1 MIKIIEDLWF
11 LRRDIVSDGFDD
23 ALKYISKIIPL
34 KIHKIPTGKKC
45 WTWTVPEKWSV
56 EDAYVETMNGKKII
70 DLKDHPLHVM
80 SYSLSVNKIVSKEE
94 LLKHIH
100 SSPAR
105 PKAIPFEFK
114 YYERDWGFCIQNEK
128 IKQIKE
134 PKYKVFIDSKFEK
147 GALKVGD
154 YTIRGK
160 SEKTI
165 VLVAHLCHP
174 CQVNDDL
181 AGVAVLVDLARELAK
196 KNNYYTY
203 KFLLVPET
211 IGSVA
216 YLSQN
221 EGIISKLKFGIF
233 LEMLGN
239 SNGLSLQLSY
249 QGNTKI
255 DRIAKEVMKKR
266 NPKVEIKGFREIVR
280 NDEMV
285 FNGPG
290 VDIPMVSISRWPYP
304 EYHTSDDNL
313 KIISNSKLLE
323 AKETVLDI
331 LEVLEKA
338 GSDKDY
344 VPKRIFRGPVFLSK
358 YNLWV
363 DWRINKKLNQNI
375 EKIML
380 MLNGNKSVSDI
391 ADELGLEF
399 DVVLSYVN
407 KFLDKKLVKKVI

>member
-1 MIKIIEDLWF
+1 
-11 LRRDIVSDGFDD
+11 
-23 ALKYISKIIPL
+23 
-34 KIHKIPTGKKC
+34 
-45 WTWTVPEKWSV
+45 
-56 EDAYVETMNGKKII
+56 
-70 DLKDHPLHVM
+70 
-80 SYSLSVNKIVSKEE
+80 
-94 LLKHIH
+94 
-100 SSPAR
+100 
-105 PKAIPFEFK
+105 
-114 YYERDWGFCIQNEK
+114 
-128 IKQIKE
+128 
-134 PKYKVFIDSKFEK
+134 
-147 GALKVGD
+147 
-154 YTIRGK
+154 
-160 SEKTI
+160 
-165 VLVAHLCHP
+165 
-174 CQVNDDL
+174 
-181 AGVAVLVDLARELAK
+181 
-196 KNNYYTY
+196 
-203 KFLLVPET
+203 
-211 IGSVA
+211 
-216 YLSQN
+216 
-221 EGIISKLKFGIF
+221 
-233 LEMLGN
+233 
-239 SNGLSLQLSY
+239 LSY